1 MSEAEGFDFEDFM
14 ADETL
19 EVEGVWRPFGKG
31 ARIKL
36 ARWENPNHERL
47 LRKKAM
53 AEKEVLQ
60 AEDDLSSE
68 TGKRITIE
76 VMAHTIIK
84 DWEGIKQNGVAVPF
98 SISKALEFLQNKT
111 FREKIKGM
119 CDNIDH
125 YQIKT
130 EADGVKV

>member
-1 MSEAEGFDFEDFM
+1 MNEVKGFDFEDFM
-14 ADETL
+14 TDESL
-19 EVEGVWRPFGKG
+19 EVEGVWRPFGKN

-36 ARWENPNHERL
+36 ARWENTNHERL
-47 LRKKAM
+47 TRKKAM

-60 AEDDLSSE
+60 AEDDISAE
-68 TGKRITIE
+68 TVKRINIE

-84 DWEGIKQNGVAVPF
+84 GWEGINLKGEPLPF
-98 SISKALEFLQNKT
+98 SITNALMLLQNKT

-125 YQIKT
+125 YK
-130 EADGVKV
+130 AKVVDDGLKS